1 MQSCE
6 TAKGQLMKNSST
18 GGGSSPPNP
27 STRGTVLLTA
37 SAIQRALVRIA
48 HEIAERNED
57 GRDVVLLGIQA
68 GGAPLSVR
76 IAKTLETIWNHSVP
90 QGVLDISMHRDDL
103 DQRAAPEVLPT
114 HIPFDVSGKTVVLVD
129 DVLFSGRTIRA
140 AMDSLN
146 DFGRPARI
154 QLAALVDRGHR
165 ELPIKADFVGKN
177 VPTSRAESVQVRL
190 REVHGVDEVVLERGD
205 AIP

>member
-1 MQSCE
+1 MNE
-6 TAKGQLMKNSST
+6 TSTDGGQPPT
-18 GGGSSPPNP
+18 GPPV
-27 STRGTVLLTA
+27 RHTVLLTS
-37 SAIQRALVRIA
+37 SAIQRALTRIA

-57 GRDVVLLGIQA
+57 SASVVLIGIQA

-76 IAKTLETIWNHSVP
+76 LAKTLEGIWGHAVP

-103 DQRAAPEVLPT
+103 HQRAAPHVLPT
-114 HIPFDVSGKTVVLVD
+114 QIPCDVTRRTVVLVD
-129 DVLFSGRTIRA
+129 DVLFSGRTVRA

-177 VPTSRAESVQVRL
+177 FPTARTETILVRL
-190 REVHGVDEVVLERGD
+190 QETHGSDEVLLTQGN
-205 AIP
+205 ATG